1 MTSDPIRDIE
11 DPLVY
16 GVRMSRATTCDIL
29 QAFKSECILLGQH
42 KAQYPFEDRRV
53 VDQAAK
59 CSYMLD
65 HLRDRFECR

>member
-29 QAFKSECILLGQH
+29 QAFKHECIQLGH
-42 KAQYPFEDRRV
+42 VRAHYSFEDRRV

-59 CSYMLD
+59 CAYMLD

>member
-1 MTSDPIRDIE
+1 MTSDQIRDIE

-16 GVRMSRATTCDIL
+16 GVRMTRATTCDIL
-29 QAFKSECILLGQH
+29 QAFKAECIQLGQH
-42 KAQYPFEDRRV
+42 RAQYPFEDRRV

-59 CSYMLD
+59 CAHMLD